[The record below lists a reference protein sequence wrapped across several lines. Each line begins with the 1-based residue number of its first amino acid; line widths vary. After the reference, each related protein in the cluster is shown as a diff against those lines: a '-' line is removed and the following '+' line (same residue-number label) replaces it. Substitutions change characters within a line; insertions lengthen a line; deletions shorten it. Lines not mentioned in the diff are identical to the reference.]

1 MSDQKDKINS
11 EVMKLLKMEKD
22 DRMSLYKEF
31 ENLRN
36 KYNDGDIVDAIYEK
50 YMDEYKRIIKRALK
64 IKEKLF
70 DKYPNLEPR
79 EYDAKVS
86 AYQKKYDFCDEEKK
100 LF

>member
-1 MSDQKDKINS
+1 MSEQKDKINS

-22 DRMSLYKEF
+22 DRLSLYKEF
-31 ENLRN
+31 ESLRN

-79 EYDAKVS
+79 E
-86 AYQKKYDFCDEEKK
+86 
-100 LF
+100 